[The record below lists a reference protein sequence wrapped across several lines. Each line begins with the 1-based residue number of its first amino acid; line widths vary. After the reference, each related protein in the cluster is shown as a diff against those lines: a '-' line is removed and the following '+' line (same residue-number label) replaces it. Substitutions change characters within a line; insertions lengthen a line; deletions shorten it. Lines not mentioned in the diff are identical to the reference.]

1 MLKELVLGFDCREMW
16 LPEAEVKNWQDK
28 SWLLN
33 RSAERLLFVGRIWWK
48 SVFVPYDGKASLSA
62 QAATALGYN
71 LTIPVEWLTYN
82 EYWRDLKA
90 MTEFIT
96 HHKDEYKKRCWMICI
111 TVVQTIEYL
120 KNVEPGEFRVP
131 PVENLEPEQIWTLLG
146 YDVEDSLSFT
156 GGLGM
161 TWVEEYQRERRELW
175 GPRLN
180 QYHLFSNQ
188 EDALEYATYHIKIN
202 SGIGTLLVFGL
213 YLIQEVSADNDIIEP
228 ESNGV

>member
-1 MLKELVLGFDCREMW
+1 
-16 LPEAEVKNWQDK
+16 
-28 SWLLN
+28 
-33 RSAERLLFVGRIWWK
+33 
-48 SVFVPYDGKASLSA
+48 
-62 QAATALGYN
+62 
-71 LTIPVEWLTYN
+71 
-82 EYWRDLKA
+82 
-90 MTEFIT
+90 
-96 HHKDEYKKRCWMICI
+96 
-111 TVVQTIEYL
+111 
-120 KNVEPGEFRVP
+120 
-131 PVENLEPEQIWTLLG
+131 
-146 YDVEDSLSFT
+146 
-156 GGLGM
+156 M